1 VSANLDPIP
10 SAIREPSPQ
19 SNSARRE
26 WNDFRIK
33 DDDAIIVNDDCPL
46 TYDHSVM
53 QAWRSARF
61 ENPASPLTS
70 FCPDNA

>member
-1 VSANLDPIP
+1 MP
-10 SAIREPSPQ
+10 SAIRDPSPQ

-26 WNDFRIK
+26 WNDFPTRIK

-53 QAWRSARF
+53 QSRRTARF
-61 ENPASPLTS
+61 ENPASRLTS
-70 FCPDNA
+70 FCQDSA